1 MDRRIRVI
9 SGALVS
15 AILYPALYPVNK
27 TTVTPR
33 VANRGSR
40 PRPTRDGSMF
50 CMTMPTAETIAPP
63 LQRGEVLELDLLS
76 WGRLGEAMATHDGHD
91 IFVFGGIPGERV
103 VAEITAIRRKY
114 VAAQVIDVISPSD
127 DRVDPPC
134 SYFGQCTGCQWQHLP
149 YESQLAAKSAIVVDA
164 LERIGKFHAP
174 PVSDTI
180 PSPKA
185 FGYRNHARFN
195 IWRSTG
201 TLGFT
206 HRERRRFVR
215 IDRCLL
221 MNERTNELL
230 AQLQD
235 RCAETTAL
243 SIRASDATGD
253 YLVQPKLKNPDVPIP
268 TGQKRYRESVNGH
281 EFWVASP
288 SFFQV
293 NVEQAGKLAELA
305 MDALALSGSET
316 VVDAYAGVGAFSVLL
331 APHAA
336 RVIGIEESTAA
347 VADAMENA
355 ADLPN
360 VEFITGKVEDILPA
374 FEVVPDAVVLDPSR
388 TGCQPTV
395 LDTLLELAPPRIAYV
410 SCNPQTLARDLAIL
424 SRRYRIET
432 VQPVDMFPQTHHV
445 ECIAS
450 MTLKPADAEIVL
462 ASASPRRRALLSDL
476 GIEFRIAPSNIDEDP
491 EPEETP
497 EQMVRRLSREKALAV
512 AENERAA
519 TGYYVAA
526 DSTVVLDGESIA
538 KPADE
543 DEARAMLIRLRGT
556 AHQVT
561 TGITVYD
568 AATGR
573 CVTESQTADVLMREF
588 TDAEMEQSIASG
600 TPMDKAGA
608 YAIQDDEFRP
618 ASMQRGCYSNV
629 MGLPACRVVEILA
642 DMGCPLPDYAAM
654 VVPPGCTLPC
664 PLNHASAA
672 TNGNVC
678 HGNVSP

>member
-1 MDRRIRVI
+1 M
-9 SGALVS
+9 
-15 AILYPALYPVNK
+15 
-27 TTVTPR
+27 
-33 VANRGSR
+33 
-40 PRPTRDGSMF
+40 
-50 CMTMPTAETIAPP
+50 
-63 LQRGEVLELDLLS
+63 
-76 WGRLGEAMATHDGHD
+76 
-91 IFVFGGIPGERV
+91 
-103 VAEITAIRRKY
+103 
-114 VAAQVIDVISPSD
+114 
-127 DRVDPPC
+127 
-134 SYFGQCTGCQWQHLP
+134 
-149 YESQLAAKSAIVVDA
+149 
-164 LERIGKFHAP
+164 
-174 PVSDTI
+174 
-180 PSPKA
+180 
-185 FGYRNHARFN
+185 
-195 IWRSTG
+195 
-201 TLGFT
+201 
-206 HRERRRFVR
+206 
-215 IDRCLL
+215 L
-221 MNERTNELL
+221 MNDRTNELL

-235 RCAETTAL
+235 RCAETSGL

-316 VVDAYAGVGAFSVLL
+316 VVDAYAGVGAFSVS
-331 APHAA
+331 A
-336 RVIGIEESTAA
+336 RSPRGARYRNRGVHRRCRRR
-347 VADAMENA
+347 D
-355 ADLPN
+355 
-360 VEFITGKVEDILPA
+360 GKRRRPPQRGVHHRKGRGHSANLCSC
-374 FEVVPDAVVLDPSR
+374 PDAVVLDPSR
-388 TGCQPTV
+388 AGCQPTV

-600 TPMDKAGA
+600 TPKAGA

-618 ASMQRGCYSNV
+618 ASMQHGCYSNV

-672 TNGNVC
+672 THGNVC
-678 HGNVSP
+678 LGNDSP

>member
-1 MDRRIRVI
+1 
-9 SGALVS
+9 
-15 AILYPALYPVNK
+15 
-27 TTVTPR
+27 
-33 VANRGSR
+33 
-40 PRPTRDGSMF
+40 MF
-50 CMTMPTAETIAPP
+50 CMTMPTSETTTPP
-63 LQRGEVLELDLLS
+63 LQRGDILELDLLS
-76 WGRLGEAMATHDGHD
+76 WGRLGEAMATHDGREV
-91 IFVFGGIPGERV
+91 FVFGGIPGERV
-103 VAEITAIRRKY
+103 VAEVTAIRRKY

-134 SYFGQCTGCQWQHLP
+134 SYFGQCTGCQWQHLS
-149 YESQLAAKSAIVVDA
+149 YDAQLDAKSAIVIDA
-164 LERIGKFHAP
+164 LQRIGNFHLP
-174 PVSDTI
+174 PVLDTI
-180 PSPKA
+180 PSPKP

-215 IDRCLL
+215 VDRCML
-221 MNERTNELL
+221 MNDRTNELL

-253 YLVQPKLKNPDVPIP
+253 YLVQPTLKNPDVPIT
-268 TGQKRYRESVNGH
+268 TGQKRYREAINRR

-293 NVEQAGKLAELA
+293 NVEQAGKLAGLA
-305 MDALALSGSET
+305 IDALHLSGNET

-336 RVIGIEESTAA
+336 HVIGIEESTAA
-347 VADAMENA
+347 VADARENA

-360 VEFITGKVEDILPA
+360 VQFITGKVEDILPSL
-374 FEVVPDAVVLDPSR
+374 EIVPDAVVLDPSR
-388 TGCQPTV
+388 TGCQPSV
-395 LDTLLELAPPRIAYV
+395 LETLLELAPPRIAYV

-424 SRRYRIET
+424 CRRYRIEP

-450 MTLKPADAEIVL
+450 MTLKPAGAQIVL

-491 EPEETP
+491 EPDETP

-512 AENERAA
+512 AENEAA
-519 TGYYVAA
+519 HTGYYVAA
-526 DSTVVLDGESIA
+526 DSTVVLDGDSIA

-543 DEARAMLIRLRGT
+543 EEARAMLIRLRGT

-568 AATGR
+568 SATGR
-573 CVTESQTADVLMREF
+573 CVTESQTADVLMRDF

-608 YAIQDDEFRP
+608 YAIQDDDFRP
-618 ASMQRGCYSNV
+618 ASLQHGCYSNV

-642 DMGCPLPDYAAM
+642 DLGCPLPDYSEM
-654 VVPPGCTLPC
+654 VVPPGCTIPC
-664 PLNHASAA
+664 PLSHTQPLTAHGEPVEPHPVPPTVIPAKVA
-672 TNGNVC
+672 DAPVACGN
-678 HGNVSP
+678 PETP

>member
-1 MDRRIRVI
+1 
-9 SGALVS
+9 
-15 AILYPALYPVNK
+15 
-27 TTVTPR
+27 
-33 VANRGSR
+33 
-40 PRPTRDGSMF
+40 MF
-50 CMTMPTAETIAPP
+50 CMTTAAAESAAPP
-63 LQRGEVLELDLLS
+63 LQRGDILQLDLLS
-76 WGRLGEAMATHDGHD
+76 WGRLGEAMAVHDGRD

-103 VAEITAIRRKY
+103 EAEIVAVRRKY
-114 VAAQVIDVISPSD
+114 VAAQVISVLAPSD

-134 SYFGQCTGCQWQHLP
+134 PYFGQCTGCQWQHLSYP
-149 YESQLAAKSAIVVDA
+149 AQLSAKAAIVRDA
-164 LERIGKFHAP
+164 LERIGGFHEPA
-174 PVSDTI
+174 VLDTI
-180 PSPKA
+180 PSPKP

-221 MNERTNELL
+221 MNERTNDLL

-235 RCAETTAL
+235 HCAETSAL

-253 YLVQPKLKNPDVPIP
+253 YLVQPTLKNADVSIP
-268 TGQKRYRESVNGH
+268 TGQKRYREAVNGRQ
-281 EFWVASP
+281 FWVASP

-293 NVEQAGKLAELA
+293 NVEQAGMLAELA
-305 MDALALSGSET
+305 IDALDLSGNET

-331 APHAA
+331 SDHAA
-336 RVIGIEESTAA
+336 KIIGIEESTAA

-360 VEFITGKVEDILPA
+360 VEFIAGKVEDILPSLD
-374 FEVVPDAVVLDPSR
+374 VVPDAVVLDPSR
-388 TGCQPTV
+388 TGCQPAV
-395 LDTLLELAPPRIAYV
+395 LETLLALAPPRIAYV
-410 SCNPQTLARDLAIL
+410 SCNPQTLARDLAVL
-424 SRRYRIET
+424 CRRYRVDS

-445 ECIAS
+445 ECLAS
-450 MTLKPADAEIVL
+450 LSLKPVDDAIVL

-476 GIEFRIAPSNIDEDP
+476 GIDFRIAPSNIDEDP
-491 EPEETP
+491 EPGETP
-497 EQMVRRLSREKALAV
+497 ERMVRRLSREKALAV
-512 AENERAA
+512 AEQEGAHS
-519 TGYYVAA
+519 GYYVAA

-538 KPADE
+538 KPADA
-543 DEARAMLIRLRGT
+543 DEARDMLTRLRGT

-561 TGITVYD
+561 TGITIYD
-568 AATGR
+568 AASGR

-588 TDAEMEQSIASG
+588 TDSEMEQSIASG

-618 ASMQRGCYSNV
+618 ASLQQGCYSNV

-642 DMGCPLPDYAAM
+642 EMGCPLPDYACM
-654 VVPPGCTLPC
+654 IVPPGCTVRCAISNATSP
-664 PLNHASAA
+664 PSGNAS
-672 TNGNVC
+672 
-678 HGNVSP
+678 P